1 MPVRS
6 QCTATKFNFQL
17 NCHHHSLW
25 RKALFDD
32 ESMSSCHRPSM
43 LACWWH
49 TERRRSCWKKIS
61 VNLAVKNVPHNFIH
75 MTTLRVRRKC
85 PSFPS
90 IEPGDGLR
98 DKSDIVRIK
107 AFACS
112 IENIVDGQI
121 STLPLQSMPLSEG
134 RRQKR
139 GQPLRS
145 VVESLT
151 PYQSSPILILQ
162 NVPPRFPF
170 FPAQSVRQ

>member
-1 MPVRS
+1 MHGDKIQFSTKLPPSQPV
-6 QCTATKFNFQL
+6 TK
-17 NCHHHSLW
+17 SIV
-25 RKALFDD
+25 
-32 ESMSSCHRPSM
+32 
-43 LACWWH
+43 
-49 TERRRSCWKKIS
+49 RRRKYVVLPSSVNACLLVAHRTSSVMLKKKIS

-121 STLPLQSMPLSEG
+121 STLPPQSMPLS
-134 RRQKR
+134 RRKATKKGTAVAFRRRNPSAVPVQSYLDPAKCPATFSR
-139 GQPLRS
+139 FSRS
-145 VVESLT
+145 KC
-151 PYQSSPILILQ
+151 
-162 NVPPRFPF
+162 
-170 FPAQSVRQ
+170 